1 METFPDFIHLRYVLE
16 VAEQKNFSAAA
27 QRLRVD
33 QSSLSRHVKTFQT
46 HFRFLLFE
54 KTKSGR
60 LELTPEGEVFIVLAR
75 ELLAAREETIVALR
89 SIKVYKP
96 SIFRIGCSSL
106 VSPEICSFAGEL
118 YRQLSSSSDIR
129 PTLGDT
135 VQLLEKL
142 RTDAIDAAILTRPID
157 DPGLR
162 VIDISQDSLVVCLP
176 ETHRLAKNVAI
187 SPDDLQG
194 MLTIFRQ
201 PSQHP
206 AAHDRL
212 VKMLKDIG
220 ITVEDHSHTSHPIEA
235 MKLVKDGYGFALV
248 REGTAMES
256 GLVTKRIMGLDWTV
270 DTVMVFKRES
280 PLRSLPLVA
289 RSLKRKFG
297 SNGGNAAPK
306 KEPEA
311 FHVKKKP
318 IQKDLFG

>member
-118 YRQLSSSSDIR
+118 YRQLSSSSDVR

-212 VKMLKDIG
+212 LKMLKDIG
-220 ITVEDHSHTSHPIEA
+220 ITVEDHSHISHPIEA
-235 MKLVKDGYGFALV
+235 MKLVKEGYGFALV

-311 FHVKKKP
+311 VHVKKKP